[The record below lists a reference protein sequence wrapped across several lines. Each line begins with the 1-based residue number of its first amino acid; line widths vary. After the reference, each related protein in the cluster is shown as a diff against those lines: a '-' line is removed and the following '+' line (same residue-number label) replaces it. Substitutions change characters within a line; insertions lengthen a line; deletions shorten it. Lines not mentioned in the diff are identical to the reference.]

1 MESLK
6 EKALKYGLEL
16 TGEEVKKFEI
26 FREMLKKYNNEFNLT
41 AICDDEGINE
51 KHFIDSLL
59 GVEMFTKNS
68 TVAEIGSG
76 GGFPSLPLKIVRED
90 LSFTLIEATGKKCR
104 YLEKV
109 INELGLKNM
118 TVINGRAEEIGKDP
132 AYRERFDHA
141 TARAVASL
149 NILSEYCMPFVKTG
163 GSFIAYKGN
172 ADAEIEEGRNAV
184 KILGGEIGKIK
195 SADLPDGSERKIIEI
210 VKKSKTPVLYPR
222 GNGKER
228 KKPL

>member
-16 TGEEVKKFEI
+16 KEEEVKKFEI

-109 INELGLKNM
+109 ITELGLKNM

-184 KILGGEIGKIK
+184 KILGGEIGRIK
-195 SADLPDGSERKIIEI
+195 SAELSDGSERKIIEI

>member
-16 TGEEVKKFEI
+16 TEEEVKKFEI

-59 GVEMFTKNS
+59 GVKMFTKNS

-109 INELGLKNM
+109 INELGLKNV

>member
-59 GVEMFTKNS
+59 GVKMFTKNS

-109 INELGLKNM
+109 ISELGLKNM

-184 KILGGEIGKIK
+184 KILGGEIGRIK
-195 SADLPDGSERKIIEI
+195 SAELSDGSERKIIEI

>member
-90 LSFTLIEATGKKCR
+90 LSFILIEATGKKCR

-109 INELGLKNM
+109 ISELGLKNM

-184 KILGGEIGKIK
+184 KILGGEIGRIK
-195 SADLPDGSERKIIEI
+195 SAELSDGSERKIIEI

>member
-6 EKALKYGLEL
+6 EKALKYGLKL
-16 TGEEVKKFEI
+16 TEEEVKKFEI

-118 TVINGRAEEIGKDP
+118 TVINGRAEEIGKYP

-184 KILGGEIGKIK
+184 KILGGEIGRIK
-195 SADLPDGSERKIIEI
+195 CAELSDGSERKIIEI

>member
-1 MESLK
+1 
-6 EKALKYGLEL
+6 
-16 TGEEVKKFEI
+16 
-26 FREMLKKYNNEFNLT
+26 MLKKYNNEFNLT

-149 NILSEYCMPFVKTG
+149 NILSEYCMPFVNTG

-184 KILGGEIGKIK
+184 KILGGEIGRIK
-195 SADLPDGSERKIIEI
+195 SAELSDGSERKIIEI
-210 VKKSKTPVLYPR
+210 VKKTKTLVLYPR

>member
-16 TGEEVKKFEI
+16 TEEEVKKFEI

-109 INELGLKNM
+109 INELGLKNV

>member
-109 INELGLKNM
+109 IFELGLKNM
-118 TVINGRAEEIGKDP
+118 TVINGRAEEIGKAP

-184 KILGGEIGKIK
+184 KILGGEIGRIK
-195 SADLPDGSERKIIEI
+195 SAELFDGSERKIIEI
-210 VKKSKTPVLYPR
+210 LKKTKTPVLYPR

>member
-1 MESLK
+1 MDSLK

-16 TGEEVKKFEI
+16 TEEEVKKFEI

-109 INELGLKNM
+109 ITELGLKNM

-184 KILGGEIGKIK
+184 KILGGEIGRIK
-195 SADLPDGSERKIIEI
+195 SAELSDGSERKIIEI

>member
-109 INELGLKNM
+109 ISELGLKNM

-184 KILGGEIGKIK
+184 KILGGEIGRIN
-195 SADLPDGSERKIIEI
+195 SAELSDGSERKIIEI
-210 VKKSKTPVLYPR
+210 LKKTKTPVLYPR
-222 GNGKER
+222 GKGKER

>member
-16 TGEEVKKFEI
+16 TEEEVKKFEI

-109 INELGLKNM
+109 ITELGLKNM

-132 AYRERFDHA
+132 LYRERFDHA

-172 ADAEIEEGRNAV
+172 ADA
-184 KILGGEIGKIK
+184 
-195 SADLPDGSERKIIEI
+195 
-210 VKKSKTPVLYPR
+210 
-222 GNGKER
+222 
-228 KKPL
+228 

>member
-109 INELGLKNM
+109 ITELGLKNM

-184 KILGGEIGKIK
+184 KILGGEIGRIK
-195 SADLPDGSERKIIEI
+195 SAELSDGSERKIIEI

>member
-26 FREMLKKYNNEFNLT
+26 FREMLEKYNNEFNLT

-109 INELGLKNM
+109 ITELGLKNM

-184 KILGGEIGKIK
+184 KILGGEIGRIK
-195 SADLPDGSERKIIEI
+195 SAVLPDGSERKIIEI

>member
-6 EKALKYGLEL
+6 EKVLKYGLEL
-16 TGEEVKKFEI
+16 TEEEVKKFEI
-26 FREMLKKYNNEFNLT
+26 FREILKKCNNEFNLT

-109 INELGLKNM
+109 ISELGLKNM
-118 TVINGRAEEIGKDP
+118 TVLNGRAEEIGKDP
-132 AYRERFDHA
+132 AYREKFDHA

-172 ADAEIEEGRNAV
+172 ADAEIEEGRNAI

-195 SADLPDGSERKIIEI
+195 SACLPDGSERKIVEI
-210 VKKSKTPVLYPR
+210 VKTTKTSALYPR

>member
-16 TGEEVKKFEI
+16 TEEEGKKFEI

-132 AYRERFDHA
+132 AYRERFDYA

-149 NILSEYCMPFVKTG
+149 NVLSEYCMPFVKTG

-184 KILGGEIGKIK
+184 KILGGEIGRIK